1 MNKLNLFLLA
11 ALPISLILVA
21 GCKQTTPADANK
33 SQHIDSTHN
42 VLVSVDS
49 ISNKKQDIHIDTFS
63 KSPETDSCSC
73 LFAIDSA
80 LNLSKQY
87 IFAYD
92 LSMIAYMK
100 VNGVMTK
107 FTQTEYTGA
116 GENTLIYFNSAKY
129 KLILESADSKEIGKE
144 KTIQTGSIRVTD
156 KEGNAFITTF
166 YGICGC
172 FKKMK

>member
-1 MNKLNLFLLA
+1 MNKLNLLFLTV
-11 ALPISLILVA
+11 LPISILVTS
-21 GCKQTTPADANK
+21 CKQTTTTDTK
-33 SQHIDSTHN
+33 IHQHPDSSHR
-42 VLVSVDS
+42 VLVSFDTVPQ
-49 ISNKKQDIHIDTFS
+49 KKTLRIDTFS

-73 LFAIDSA
+73 LFSVDSA
-80 LNLSKQY
+80 LSKSKQY

-92 LSMIAYMK
+92 LSLTAYMK
-100 VNGVMTK
+100 INGAMIK
-107 FTQTEYTGA
+107 FTQTEFTGA
-116 GENTLIYFNSAKY
+116 GENTLIYFSNGEY
-129 KLILESADSKEIGKE
+129 QMILESANSKEAGKE